1 MSKIGY
7 ERCSTVD
14 QNPKRQEEL
23 LKALGCDKVFLDMMS
38 GKDMERPQL
47 KAMMDYVREGDTVYV
62 ESISRLARSTKDL
75 LYIVEQLTE
84 RGVQFISEKEKIDTK
99 DVLEKL
105 YALLEDRKIIE
116 QLHTDEVHE
125 HSQTL
130 MPLLK
135 NMMDKQ
141 QLQVKDVDLLACSEG
156 PGSFT
161 GIRIG
166 MATIKAFSDACNKP
180 VTGISSL
187 EALAYEVI
195 EQKGRKDCKILSMID
210 ARNDNVYFSVYRIKN
225 GNLSVYKNPD
235 VMSISDVVEYV
246 NFVEPLYIIGDVF
259 KEKLE
264 PLLRAKIS
272 KEQAQARDV
281 VQHEYINSTGIMA
294 GAIGLAA
301 FDKYDIG
308 DYGDSDEI
316 MPMYLRRPQAE

>member
-1 MSKIGY
+1 
-7 ERCSTVD
+7 
-14 QNPKRQEEL
+14 
-23 LKALGCDKVFLDMMS
+23 
-38 GKDMERPQL
+38 
-47 KAMMDYVREGDTVYV
+47 
-62 ESISRLARSTKDL
+62 
-75 LYIVEQLTE
+75 
-84 RGVQFISEKEKIDTK
+84 
-99 DVLEKL
+99 
-105 YALLEDRKIIE
+105 
-116 QLHTDEVHE
+116 
-125 HSQTL
+125 

-235 VMSISDVVEYV
+235 VMSMSDVVEYV

-316 MPMYLRRPQAE
+316 MPMYLRRPQAERQRDGGDDKIDIVEMTFSDIEEIKMNYEKFPNIWDFNTFEDDSKTSKYMVAKQNYQIVGFISTQTVLDELEIMNIVTRQDKRNRGIASNLISYVIRKNNVNKINLEVNENNKVAISIYKEIWI